1 VNGLKV
7 LVVFLV
13 NQPIKELSFVNS
25 ENIFFKVEVRI
36 RVNNMFVE
44 EDKIK

>member
-1 VNGLKV
+1 MNCLKV

-25 ENIFFKVEVRI
+25 ENIFLKVEVRI

>member
-1 VNGLKV
+1 VNCLKV

-25 ENIFFKVEVRI
+25 ENIFLKVEVRI
-36 RVNNMFVE
+36 RVNNMNVE

>member
-1 VNGLKV
+1 MNCLKV

-25 ENIFFKVEVRI
+25 ENIFLKVEVRI
-36 RVNNMFVE
+36 RVNNMNVE